1 MFGGIFKKCF
11 EKYFLVFSCVLE
23 NTIKNIWI
31 GHSTCDGLLDMSREK
46 NGRLVTWVVEGG
58 RGRKR
63 ETWQISGGVELCLIG
78 GGVELCLIGGERH
91 GLNSSGVDLK
101 FR

>member
-1 MFGGIFKKCF
+1 M
-11 EKYFLVFSCVLE
+11 
-23 NTIKNIWI
+23 
-31 GHSTCDGLLDMSREK
+31 
-46 NGRLVTWVVEGG
+46 GG

-63 ETWQISGGVELCLIG
+63 ETGQISGGVELCLIG